1 MNINQTK
8 DKEKDLLIK
17 IESYPSE
24 NDSSLIQ
31 DLDPKSIL
39 LLEHQATYR
48 FIIRLISLLTLF
60 FGVIGFIIWF
70 FFIP

>member
-1 MNINQTK
+1 MKMHKNE
-8 DKEKDLLIK
+8 DKQKELLIK
-17 IESYPSE
+17 IESTQCNHSE
-24 NDSSLIQ
+24 SIIH

-39 LLEHQATYR
+39 LLEYQAKHK
-48 FIIRLISLLTLF
+48 FMIRLISLLTLF